1 MSSQFLFEFFFFRF
15 PVISPYLNMDF
26 QFCIIF
32 FFFAS
37 TLLNFDFYIQLV
49 VFGVFFFFVKYSV
62 YIHIHGTKIR
72 LLLHRTNSLTQTHLW
87 MQLRMFDEQYRKSQ
101 KSAEYVLSTR
111 SQLNFYISHKTFFL
125 LVFPI
130 QSVSFQPLLFITHQN
145 CLQNYWKIC
154 IYKWRLTLSWSLGG
168 SLLILYLETKK
179 KNQAKKKWLL
189 T

>member
-1 MSSQFLFEFFFFRF
+1 MHRHFWILIFISSWLFLL
-15 PVISPYLNMDF
+15 Y
-26 QFCIIF
+26 
-32 FFFAS
+32 
-37 TLLNFDFYIQLV
+37 
-49 VFGVFFFFVKYSV
+49 FFFFVKYSV
-62 YIHIHGTKIR
+62 YLHIHGTKIR
-72 LLLHRTNSLTQTHLW
+72 LLLHRTNSLTQTHFW

-154 IYKWRLTLSWSLGG
+154 IYKWRLTISWSLGG

-179 KNQAKKKWLL
+179 KSSEKKVTVNIGTKKKTKLNYFIW
-189 T
+189 TFNY